1 MKRDIITFIKKQ
13 TEILESKLS
22 TCGPATDCAITDFY
36 ISLIN
41 ETNKITPF
49 NYRLIM
55 EEDEEN
61 IDN

>member
-22 TCGPATDCAITDFY
+22 SCGPVTDCALTDFY

-41 ETNKITPF
+41 ETNKVTPF

-55 EEDEEN
+55 EDDEECIN
-61 IDN
+61 N